1 LASSTHA
8 AKTTAVRP
16 IPCALC
22 VSAFSGALCTSR
34 VTVPK
39 RETKYKRKVPQR
51 ARKYKRELREVVSG
65 SDGLL

>member
-1 LASSTHA
+1 
-8 AKTTAVRP
+8 
-16 IPCALC
+16 

-51 ARKYKRELREVVSG
+51 TTKYKRELPEVVSG